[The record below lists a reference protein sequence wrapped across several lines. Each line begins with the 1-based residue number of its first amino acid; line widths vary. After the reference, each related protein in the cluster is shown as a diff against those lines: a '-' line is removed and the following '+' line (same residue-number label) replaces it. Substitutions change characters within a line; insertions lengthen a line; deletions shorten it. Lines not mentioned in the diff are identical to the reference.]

1 MLLLQNVVLPHSL
14 LSESTICYLHLAPEG
29 QSLIPGRVSAC
40 VVLAC
45 TSRSRLR
52 ARPLCLSSSPTMFN
66 CLTPFC
72 LKASVHVQTD
82 QEALPT
88 HTKQCSSFTRLVV
101 PGKTRKGLCG
111 EHMIYFALKCFQHL
125 KIKQSIQQQFSHLLN
140 INQLNDR

>member
-1 MLLLQNVVLPHSL
+1 MRFLQNVVLPHNP

-52 ARPLCLSSSPTMFN
+52 ARPLCLSSPPTMFN

-72 LKASVHVQTD
+72 LKASVLVQTD

-101 PGKTRKGLCG
+101 SGKMRKGFCG
-111 EHMIYFALKCFQHL
+111 GAHEFFRFEMFSTLKNQT
-125 KIKQSIQQQFSHLLN
+125 
-140 INQLNDR
+140 INTATAS